1 MMSLEKQRKKIDGID
16 EKLTQ
21 LFIERM
27 EVSANIAD
35 FKKENSIPIKDPSRE
50 REKIASVMENVSEEM
65 QPYLRSLYLT
75 LFEVGR
81 AHQHKLSG
89 TSSDLSRRVEKA
101 IEETP
106 KILPNAPLVAC
117 QGVEGAYSQIACE
130 KMFHSPNIMFFSSFD
145 SVFSAIDQGLCRYG
159 VLPLEN
165 STAGSVNAIYDLM
178 MKYDFSIVRSSRI
191 KVDHCLLVNRG
202 ASKNDIKEIFSHEQ
216 ALIQCAGFI
225 KSLGNIKITQCENTA
240 VAAKMLL
247 ESGRKDAAAIS
258 SSSCAELYDLNC
270 LRSSVQDHGGNY
282 TKFIC
287 ISKKLEIY
295 PGADKTSV
303 MLILPHKPGSLYYAL
318 SSLFALGINITKLES
333 RPIPESDFEF
343 MFYFDLSTSVYS
355 ESFKQMLIR
364 LEENSQMFKYLGS
377 YMEVV

>member
-1 MMSLEKQRKKIDGID
+1 MSLEKHRKRIDEID

-21 LFIERM
+21 LFLERM
-27 EVSANIAD
+27 EVSADIAA
-35 FKKENSIPIKDPSRE
+35 FKKENGLPIRDPGRE
-50 REKIASVMENVSEEM
+50 REKLASIMEKASDEM

-81 AHQHKLSG
+81 AHQHRLSG
-89 TSSDLSRRVEKA
+89 TSSNLYERVEAA
-101 IEETP
+101 IAETP
-106 KILPNAPLVAC
+106 KILPDAPLVAC

-130 KMFHSPNIMFFSSFD
+130 KMFTAPSIMYFSNFE

-178 MKYDFSIVRSSRI
+178 MKYDFSIVRSARI

-202 ASKNDIKEIFSHEQ
+202 SSINDIKEIFSHEQ
-216 ALIQCAGFI
+216 AFAQCAGFI
-225 KSLGNIKITQCENTA
+225 KSLGKVKITPCENTA
-240 VAAKMLL
+240 GAAKMLY
-247 ESGRKDAAAIS
+247 ESGRKDAAALS
-258 SSSCAELYDLNC
+258 SSSCAELYGLEC
-270 LRSSVQDHGGNY
+270 LRSSVQDHGGNF
-282 TKFIC
+282 TRFIC
-287 ISKKLEIY
+287 ISKKLEVY

-303 MLILPHKPGSLYYAL
+303 MLILPHKPGSLYHAL
-318 SSLFALGINITKLES
+318 SSLYALGVNINKLES
-333 RPIPESDFEF
+333 RPLPESDFEF

-355 ESFKQMLIR
+355 ESFKQMLVR
-364 LEENSQMFKYLGS
+364 LEESSKMLRYLGS